1 MAQIYSKKHL
11 LEALKKAGLPFTYAS
26 LLQYEKR
33 GVVPQPKHA
42 IGFGNG
48 RWRFY
53 TMQEI
58 NENVKRIGNYRR
70 EKGIKSPQVK

>member
-1 MAQIYSKKHL
+1 MAEIFSKKHL
-11 LEALKKAGLPFTYAS
+11 LEALKRAGLPYTYAS
-26 LLQYEKR
+26 LLEYEKK
-33 GVVPQPKHA
+33 GIVPKPQHA

-58 NENVKRIGNYRR
+58 KENVRRIAQYRK
-70 EKGIKSPQVK
+70 EKGIKNTKN